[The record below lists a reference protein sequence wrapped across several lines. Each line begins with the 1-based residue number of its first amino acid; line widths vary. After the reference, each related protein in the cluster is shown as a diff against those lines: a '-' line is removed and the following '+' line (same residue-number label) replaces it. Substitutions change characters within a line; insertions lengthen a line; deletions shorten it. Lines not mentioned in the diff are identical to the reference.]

1 MPGIVMGAL
10 SLVQFLVNFVTLKN
24 LSKDY
29 NLKKEQTEHSFT
41 SKHHQ
46 EDTDEETE
54 DEFHISGDEDFPLV
68 KADEQ
73 NLLQITHGTPNEGSD
88 GIVRSS
94 GSKEKY
100 LIALKTI
107 LRNQEVIFLYLLS
120 FFTSYCRATI
130 RLLIPIKAILYLK
143 WTQTDISIL
152 YIISTFAGAIPM
164 AIALGL
170 LSKFTEDVY
179 LLISTLVQLLVALI
193 LMAVIPIVEDNS
205 AIVSF
210 LLYATALLI
219 WMSGTGFQIMSR
231 SMLAKFVPENIQT
244 VSEAIRNSLFELS
257 YLMAGLCV
265 ELPDTYMA
273 TYMLVLSVFT
283 VFVLSWLLVNT
294 NKFKEI
300 RIIQVVGP

>member
-1 MPGIVMGAL
+1 MGAL
-10 SLVQFLVNFVTLKN
+10 YLVQFLVNSFTLMN
-24 LSKDY
+24 LSKAY
-29 NLKKEQTEHSFT
+29 NLKKEQTEGT
-41 SKHHQ
+41 LQHHT

-54 DEFHISGDEDFPLV
+54 DEFHISEGEDLLHFPLM

-73 NLLQITHGTPNEGSD
+73 KQLEQTHDNTTKEGCE
-88 GIVRSS
+88 GIVQPS
-94 GSKEKY
+94 GTEDKY
-100 LIALKTI
+100 LVNLKTI
-107 LRNQEVIFLYLLS
+107 LRHEEVIFLFVLS
-120 FFTSYCRATI
+120 FFYSYSRATI
-130 RLLIPIKAILYLK
+130 VLLSPIKATLYLQY
-143 WTQTDISIL
+143 TQTDLSIL

-179 LLISTLVQLLVALI
+179 LLISTLVQLFVALI

-210 LLYATALLI
+210 LLYATTLLTL
-219 WMSGTGFQIMSR
+219 MSATGFMIMSR

-257 YLMAGLCV
+257 YVMAGLCV
-265 ELPDTYMA
+265 ELPDTYM
-273 TYMLVLSVFT
+273 TTSMLVLSVLM

-300 RIIQVVGP
+300 KVIQVV